1 MSLDTYA
8 NLKTAIA
15 DFVDLAEADLALDDF
30 IDMTESDL
38 NKRLRVP
45 EMVTRATATA
55 STSSRFLAVPT
66 GYLQMLKLRIDSTIP
81 HLIEYVAPAQLETF
95 YVNAQGKPGYFTVV
109 GDEMEFNRSFD
120 SAYTLQMHYY
130 KTIAALSGSNT
141 TNDILTNY
149 PELYL
154 YGCLV
159 HSAPY
164 LQEDQR
170 ISTWASLYENG
181 IAEANKMAKDDQH
194 NAGPMVMRH
203 DYTGVY

>member
-45 EMVTRATATA
+45 EMVKRATATA
-55 STSSRFLAVPT
+55 STSSRFLAVPA

-164 LQEDQR
+164 LQEDMR
-170 ISTWASLYENG
+170 LSTWASLYENG